1 MLKKI
6 LPFLLGL
13 YLVLGYVA
21 ILPQPAQ
28 AVDVF
33 VNHKQVRFDAAPFI
47 AENRT
52 LVPVRGVFEAMGAQV
67 HWDAEQQMVSVQQGD
82 LTINLK
88 IGSKEV
94 TVNKDTYELDVPA
107 VIVQDRTF
115 IPLRFIAEQ
124 LQYDVSWNGD
134 TRTVYI
140 TSASGTAGNNI
151 FTGNT
156 ADSPITTSVTSL
168 SQYKYGV
175 AKICVDGR
183 WFNIDKQGNEVTS
196 LSALS
201 CVNGLHIQDQQPLL
215 AYKAIEQ
222 VDDVLL
228 LQTDDAI
235 QCVDLHTGA
244 NLFKDSG
251 NYSFYIEDRQTVG
264 QGSGPG
270 IGSGVNET
278 ILGNGQ
284 RAITLSKAN
293 VQSTVIINVDSK
305 AVLTVNCFQDRI
317 QEGLYMFKENGMFG
331 FKNIY
336 NEVVIPATHPQ
347 SLRNTLFTEG
357 LALLQKNAADD
368 KIFVCYDRQGQVRFE
383 IELGYQDELAQFHE
397 GLARIGRSYL
407 YGYIDTT
414 GKVVIEPQYAT
425 ATDFANGVAIVS
437 KNQKYGVI
445 NADGTVA
452 IPLEYDRLSSDVPF
466 PEGPARCVLN
476 PIYPVLAQQNG
487 KWGYV
492 DFPKTIRVWPQGQEH
507 YSYELQPSRTTV
519 PFIYSEPPLKQ
530 AMEFTAEQCYNDP
543 AGSTASCNP
552 YAIFKVDDRL
562 MAVGL
567 TLEGEV
573 LTPGGYNEIGDPLH
587 HEFINGLMHVVR
599 DGKLGFVNMEFKLVI
614 PLNFTGLAY
623 CADNGTKVPYF
634 TDDVA
639 CVVRG
644 EKLILI
650 DRSGNELLYFN

>member
-317 QEGLYMFKENGMFG
+317 QEGLYMFKE
-331 FKNIY
+331 K
-336 NEVVIPATHPQ
+336 EC
-347 SLRNTLFTEG
+347 S
-357 LALLQKNAADD
+357 ALKTYTT
-368 KIFVCYDRQGQVRFE
+368 KW
-383 IELGYQDELAQFHE
+383 
-397 GLARIGRSYL
+397 L
-407 YGYIDTT
+407 YGHSS
-414 GKVVIEPQYAT
+414 
-425 ATDFANGVAIVS
+425 AITS
-437 KNQKYGVI
+437 Q
-445 NADGTVA
+445 
-452 IPLEYDRLSSDVPF
+452 
-466 PEGPARCVLN
+466 
-476 PIYPVLAQQNG
+476 
-487 KWGYV
+487 
-492 DFPKTIRVWPQGQEH
+492 H
-507 YSYELQPSRTTV
+507 
-519 PFIYSEPPLKQ
+519 FI
-530 AMEFTAEQCYNDP
+530 
-543 AGSTASCNP
+543 
-552 YAIFKVDDRL
+552 
-562 MAVGL
+562 
-567 TLEGEV
+567 
-573 LTPGGYNEIGDPLH
+573 
-587 HEFINGLMHVVR
+587 
-599 DGKLGFVNMEFKLVI
+599 
-614 PLNFTGLAY
+614 
-623 CADNGTKVPYF
+623 
-634 TDDVA
+634 
-639 CVVRG
+639 
-644 EKLILI
+644 
-650 DRSGNELLYFN
+650 